1 MSDLSTYGAPLEG
14 CSNKQ
19 DGNGDH
25 SLGRRVAALR
35 AALEE
40 REVVK

>member
-1 MSDLSTYGAPLEG
+1 MHETSAYGTPFIG

-19 DGNGDH
+19 DGNGGR
-25 SLGRRVAALR
+25 SLGRRVASLR

-40 REVVK
+40 RRGMQ

>member
-1 MSDLSTYGAPLEG
+1 MSNPLAYGAPFEG
-14 CSNKQ
+14 YSNKQ
-19 DGNGDH
+19 DGNGTR

-40 REVVK
+40 KGKVR